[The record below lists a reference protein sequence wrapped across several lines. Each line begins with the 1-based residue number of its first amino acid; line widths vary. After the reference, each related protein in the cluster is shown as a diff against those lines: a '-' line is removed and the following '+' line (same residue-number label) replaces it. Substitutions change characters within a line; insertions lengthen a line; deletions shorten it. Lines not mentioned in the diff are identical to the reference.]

1 MVKSTG
7 AATRRPIVAATP
19 STVRRPPYPAPV
31 PTTPDQRSL
40 GLDTGLPYPP
50 DDLRPM
56 LPRVARVLPVDDAHM
71 VDPTWGGLRVLAAVR
86 GGSVSLLVDGLD
98 VAERFPGLVAALA
111 GLDLSSALLDGEIV
125 VPGARGRSLADA
137 IRRRGEPIVPAS
149 LVISD
154 LPWLAG
160 RALVAEPLDR
170 RRDRLAG
177 LAIAAPHLV
186 ALAPAAGASA
196 VLEVATLHGLAGIVA
211 KRADSPYLPGV
222 RSRLWT
228 FVRVGDVSIAAPDA
242 PGSGTSHGSRPDI
255 VLLRTLP
262 LGEDA

>member
-1 MVKSTG
+1 
-7 AATRRPIVAATP
+7 
-19 STVRRPPYPAPV
+19 
-31 PTTPDQRSL
+31 
-40 GLDTGLPYPP
+40 
-50 DDLRPM
+50 M
-56 LPRVARVLPVDDAHM
+56 LPRAARRLPLGEARL
-71 VDPTWGGLRVLAAVR
+71 VDPTWGGLRILAAVR
-86 GGSVSLLVDGLD
+86 GDDVRLLVDGQD
-98 VAERFPGLVAALA
+98 IAARFPEVVASLASLALR
-111 GLDLSSALLDGEIV
+111 DALLDGEVV
-125 VPGARGRSLADA
+125 VPGARSRALAAALRRSDGA
-137 IRRRGEPIVPAS
+137 IRPAT

-160 RALVAEPLDR
+160 RALLTEPLDR

-186 ALAPAAGASA
+186 LLAPAAGSGA
-196 VLEVATLHGLAGIVA
+196 VLEVATLHGLVGIVA

-228 FVRVGDVSIAAPDA
+228 FVRVGDVVTAASDAPD
-242 PGSGTSHGSRPDI
+242 GGTGHGSRPDI

>member
-1 MVKSTG
+1 MRRL
-7 AATRRPIVAATP
+7 AAALSAL
-19 STVRRPPYPAPV
+19 RRPPYPAPV
-31 PTTPDQRSL
+31 ATPPQQRSL
-40 GLDTGLPYPP
+40 KLDTGLPFPP

-56 LPRVARVLPVDDAHM
+56 LPRVARVLPVDHAHL
-71 VDPTWGGLRVLAAVR
+71 VDPTWGGLRILAAVR
-86 GGSVSLLVDGLD
+86 GRGVRLLVDGLD
-98 VAERFPGLVAALA
+98 VAERFPALVTALA
-111 GLDLSSALLDGEIV
+111 SLDLPDAVLDGEIV
-125 VPGARGRSLADA
+125 VPGARSRSLAGA
-137 IRRRGEPIVPAS
+137 VRRQGGPIGPAT

-154 LPWLAG
+154 LPWHAG

-186 ALAPAAGASA
+186 ALAPAAGTSA

-228 FVRVGDVSIAAPDA
+228 FVRVGDVAIASSLASD
-242 PGSGTSHGSRPDI
+242 GGTSYASRPEI

-262 LGEDA
+262 LGEEA